1 MKASNLKNY
10 VAAANK
16 IFLTEQHKLRR
27 LQFASDFLNRG
38 DDFWSHLILSIK
50 RLFNPVKT
58 GNFAYIDHENAD
70 MKKIIPN
77 CRTVDVLQSTL
88 GID

>member
-38 DDFWSHLILSIK
+38 DDFWSHVIFK
-50 RLFNPVKT
+50 FTNKKT
-58 GNFAYIDHENAD
+58 FQPGKNGKLRVYRPENAD
-70 MKKIIPN
+70 MKKITSN
-77 CRTVDVLQSTL
+77 LDVLQSIL
-88 GID
+88 GIG